1 MTNESIRLVKVE
13 RVDDLPVL
21 FGVLRQVGI
30 AELLD
35 EFFPTHHNW
44 HDGLSFGQVVEGW
57 MIYILSQGDHRLN
70 KVEAFVEQHLSVYEA
85 SFGRPVRAL
94 DFSDDRL
101 ADVLERLAREP
112 GWGEFESALNQKT
125 LRVYDLGVERVRLD
139 STTTYSYQAVSEEG
153 LLQLGFSKDRRPDLG
168 QVKISLASLDPLGMP
183 LMTAVLSGQSADE
196 PLYVPAIKRVQESV
210 GHGGKLYVGDAKM
223 GTLATRAW
231 LASSR
236 DFYLCPLSG
245 SQMAQ
250 TLFEAL
256 VEPALVGEVSLEEVF
271 QPAAS
276 TEEAKELLGVG
287 YRTRRRLRSAVAGR
301 AIEWEE
307 SLYVV
312 RSESY
317 ARSEKERLEKRL
329 LRAGA
334 EIEKLNERRQGKKR
348 LSEIELKEAAQ
359 AVLRKHHCGELLEVS
374 VEVKES
380 RKAVRKYQARV
391 AEERIE
397 REIKISVERDEQAI
411 KRKKQYSGWRVY
423 GSNKKDLELSAAV
436 LSYREQYQIE
446 HSISR
451 LKGRRLGMQPLYLQ
465 KEERITG
472 LIHLLTLCVRELT
485 LLEFVV
491 RRELANQ
498 DEQLKGIYS
507 SQRGRQTRRPSAE
520 LILEAFCGISV
531 TTVEV
536 AGKQKRL
543 LSELNEVQQR
553 LLMLLNLPKSVYESL
568 SCDFINPVP
577 L

>member
-1 MTNESIRLVKVE
+1 MINENIRLVKVE

-21 FGVLRQVGI
+21 LGVLRRVGV

-44 HDGLSFGQVVEGW
+44 HGSLSFGQVVEGW
-57 MIYILSQGDHRLN
+57 MAYILSHGDHRLN
-70 KVEAFVEQHLSVYEA
+70 KVEAFVAHHLSVYEA
-85 SFGRPVRAL
+85 SFGRAVRSL

-101 ADVLERLAREP
+101 ADVLERLAKEASWR
-112 GWGEFESALNQKT
+112 EFESALNQKT
-125 LRVYDLGVERVRLD
+125 IRVYDLAVERVRLD

-183 LMTAVLSGQSADE
+183 LMTAVVSGQSADE

-210 GHGGKLYVGDAKM
+210 GRGGKLYLGDALM
-223 GTLATRAW
+223 GTLATRAFV
-231 LASSR
+231 AASR

-256 VEPALVGEVSLEEVF
+256 VDRALLEEDSLEEVF
-271 QPAAS
+271 KQAS
-276 TEEAKELLGVG
+276 KEDEKELLAVG
-287 YRTRRRLRSAVAGR
+287 YKTTREMRSAVAGQ

-307 SLYVV
+307 RLYVV

-317 ARSEKERLEKRL
+317 AEAEKKRLEKRL
-329 LRAGA
+329 LRARE

-348 LSEIELKEAAQ
+348 LSEIELTEAAQ
-359 AVLRKHHCGELLEVS
+359 AVLRRHQCAQLLEIEL
-374 VEVKES
+374 EVKE
-380 RKAVRKYQARV
+380 RTTAIRKYKGRV

-397 REIKISVERDEQAI
+397 REVKVSVERDEQAI
-411 KRKKQYSGWRVY
+411 EGKKRYSGWRVY
-423 GSNKKDLELSAAV
+423 GSNKKDLELREAV

-451 LKGRRLGMQPLYLQ
+451 LKGRRLGLQPIYLQ

-472 LIHLLTLCVRELT
+472 LIHLLTLCLRELT

-491 RRELANQ
+491 RRELAN
-498 DEQLKGIYS
+498 EGEKLKGIYS
-507 SQRGRQTRRPSAE
+507 SQRGRQTGSPSAE
-520 LILEAFCGISV
+520 LILEAFRGISV

-536 AGKQKRL
+536 EGKQKRL

-553 LLMLLNLPKSVYESL
+553 LLRLLNLPKSIYEFL
-568 SCDFINPVP
+568 SSDFINPVP

>member
-1 MTNESIRLVKVE
+1 MINENIRLVKVE

-21 FGVLRQVGI
+21 LGVLRRVGV

-44 HDGLSFGQVVEGW
+44 HGSLSFGQVVEGW
-57 MIYILSQGDHRLN
+57 MAYILSHGDHRLN
-70 KVEAFVEQHLSVYEA
+70 KVEAFVAHHLSVYEA
-85 SFGRPVRAL
+85 SFGRAVRSL

-101 ADVLERLAREP
+101 ADVLERLAKEASWR
-112 GWGEFESALNQKT
+112 EFESALNQKT
-125 LRVYDLGVERVRLD
+125 LRVYDLSVERVRLD

-183 LMTAVLSGQSADE
+183 LMTAVVSGQSADE

-210 GHGGKLYVGDAKM
+210 GRGGKLYLGDAKM
-223 GTLATRAW
+223 GTLATRAFV
-231 LASSR
+231 AASR

-256 VEPALVGEVSLEEVF
+256 VDRALLEEDSLEEVF
-271 QPAAS
+271 KQAS
-276 TEEAKELLGVG
+276 KEDEKELLAVG
-287 YRTRRRLRSAVAGR
+287 YKTTREMRSAVAGQ

-317 ARSEKERLEKRL
+317 AEAEKKRLEKRL
-329 LRAGA
+329 LQARE

-348 LSEIELKEAAQ
+348 LSEIELTEAAQ
-359 AVLRKHHCGELLEVS
+359 AVLRRHQCAQLLEIEL
-374 VEVKES
+374 EVKE
-380 RKAVRKYQARV
+380 RTTAIRKYKDRV

-397 REIKISVERDEQAI
+397 REVKVSVERDEQAI
-411 KRKKQYSGWRVY
+411 EGKKRYSGWRVY
-423 GSNKKDLELSAAV
+423 GSNKKDLELREAV

-451 LKGRRLGMQPLYLQ
+451 LKGRRLGLQPIYLQ

-472 LIHLLTLCVRELT
+472 LIHLLTLCLRELT

-491 RRELANQ
+491 RRELAN
-498 DEQLKGIYS
+498 EGEKLKGIYS
-507 SQRGRQTRRPSAE
+507 SQRGRQTGSPSAE
-520 LILEAFCGISV
+520 LILEAFRGISV

-536 AGKQKRL
+536 EGKQKRL

-553 LLMLLNLPKSVYESL
+553 LLRLLNLPKSIYEFL
-568 SCDFINPVP
+568 SSDFINPVP

>member
-1 MTNESIRLVKVE
+1 M
-13 RVDDLPVL
+13 
-21 FGVLRQVGI
+21 
-30 AELLD
+30 
-35 EFFPTHHNW
+35 
-44 HDGLSFGQVVEGW
+44 
-57 MIYILSQGDHRLN
+57 N
-70 KVEAFVEQHLSVYEA
+70 KVEAFVAQHLSVYEA

-94 DFSDDRL
+94 NFSDDRL

-112 GWGEFESALNQKT
+112 GWCAFESALNQKT
-125 LRVYDLGVERVRLD
+125 LRVYDMSVARVRLD
-139 STTTYSYQAVSEEG
+139 STTTYSYGAVSEEG

-183 LMTAVLSGQSADE
+183 LMTAVVSGQSADE

-210 GHGGKLYVGDAKM
+210 GRGGKLYVGDAKM
-223 GTLATRAW
+223 AALATRAW
-231 LASSR
+231 LAASS
-236 DFYLCPLSG
+236 DLYLCPLSG

-256 VEPALVGEVSLEEVF
+256 VEPALVGEVLLEEVF
-271 QPAAS
+271 KPVES
-276 TEEAKELLGVG
+276 KEAEKELLAVG
-287 YRTRRRLRSAVAGR
+287 YQTRRRLRSEVGGQ

-317 ARSEKERLEKRL
+317 AGAEKERLEKRL
-329 LRAGA
+329 LRAGE

-348 LSEIELKEAAQ
+348 LSEIEIKAAAQ
-359 AVLRKHHCGELLEVS
+359 AVVHKHRCGELLEVEW
-374 VEVKES
+374 EVTES
-380 RKAVRKYQARV
+380 RKAVRKYNARV
-391 AEERIE
+391 AEERID
-397 REIKISVERDEQAI
+397 REVKVTVARNEQAI
-411 KRKKQYSGWRVY
+411 ERKKNYSGWRVY
-423 GSNKKDLELSAAV
+423 GSNQKELELREAV

-451 LKGRRLGMQPLYLQ
+451 LKGRRLGLQPMYLQ

-491 RRELANQ
+491 RRELAKQ
-498 DEQLKGIYS
+498 GEQLKGIYS

-543 LSELNEVQQR
+543 LSELNEVQHR
-553 LLMLLNLPKSVYESL
+553 LLMLLNLPRSIYESL

-577 L
+577 S